1 MVEKIVWYVVFTSKD
16 VKTSIHQKFLKKNF
30 YHCFCFRQIDDV
42 VYYVDPTTADISS
55 SVYVETSAYELA
67 KDFAL
72 KHKKDYKVLQIEKE
86 YDFNSKICSL
96 RNALPNCVNVV
107 KMFIG
112 LKTWSQTPY
121 QLYKHLLR
129 NNAKIL

>member
-1 MVEKIVWYVVFTSKD
+1 MVEKIIWYVVFTSKD
-16 VKTSIHQKFLKKNF
+16 VKPHKCQMFLKKNF

-42 VYYVDPTTADISS
+42 VYYIDPTTADISS
-55 SVYVETSAYELA
+55 SVYIDTSAYELA

-72 KHKKDYKVLQIEKE
+72 KNKKFYKVLQIEKE
-86 YDFNSKICSL
+86 YDFNNRICSL
-96 RNALPNCVNVV
+96 RNMIPNCVNVV

-112 LKTWSQTPY
+112 LKSWSQTPY

-129 NNAKIL
+129 NNARIL